1 MAEIQVKLF
10 ATLARY
16 RPGAQH
22 GQPFAL
28 PLVEGQDLRAAVAP
42 LGLPDEAVR
51 HVFVNGRRVALDYV
65 PRPGDEVAIFPPLAG
80 G

>member
-1 MAEIQVKLF
+1 MTTLRVERLPHAEGQ
-10 ATLARY
+10 
-16 RPGAQH
+16 AQPAYDTT
-22 GQPFAL
+22 GSA
-28 PLVEGQDLRAAVAP
+28 GQDLRAAVAD
-42 LGLPDEAVR
+42 LGLPDEAIR